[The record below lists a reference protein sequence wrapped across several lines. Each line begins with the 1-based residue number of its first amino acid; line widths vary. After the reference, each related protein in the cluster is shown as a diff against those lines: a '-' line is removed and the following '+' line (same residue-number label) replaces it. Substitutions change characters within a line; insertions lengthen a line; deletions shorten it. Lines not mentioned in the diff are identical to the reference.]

1 MVNLTIFKFIQ
12 KIVISMNLNKV
23 ITSETIIKHKMK
35 NILILG
41 KYEQLKNEVIKHIET
56 RKDVHKIYKVIRTDI
71 T

>member
-1 MVNLTIFKFIQ
+1 
-12 KIVISMNLNKV
+12 MNLNKV